1 MCSLNEFGNFE
12 FARHLGLTKAT
23 PRNFNT
29 VLSPFCLQR
38 AIGIFPAL
46 VFVMTFC
53 SDGPGWTALRAD
65 LTGAVK
71 IVKAIGVMVLI
82 DPLGG
87 LKREVCHDAADADS
101 FALRGDKSVAQ
112 SEGPETAGI
121 GDMALGPIGGKTHSG

>member
-53 SDGPGWTALRAD
+53 SDGSGWASLRTG
-65 LTGAVK
+65 LTGSVK
-71 IVKAIGVMVLI
+71 IIKAIGQPPESLVFPDLQPFDINDVAH
-82 DPLGG
+82 G
-87 LKREVCHDAADADS
+87 KN
-101 FALRGDKSVAQ
+101 SVF
-112 SEGPETAGI
+112 S
-121 GDMALGPIGGKTHSG
+121 